1 MRQPA
6 HPAHAPASARSAG
19 PVAGR
24 EARPAASSPAVAGF
38 RPAGAALAIAGAF
51 IGAAQA
57 QPVGLQAIHGSA
69 SVVTQGNQTL
79 ITTHNGAGTSH
90 SALDWQSFNIPAG
103 STTRFLQPG
112 ADSTSINRVLGNNPS
127 AIFGTLS
134 SNGKLVLVNP

>member
-1 MRQPA
+1 MLSTRFLPA
-6 HPAHAPASARSAG
+6 GQRPLPGHSRG
-19 PVAGR
+19 VA
-24 EARPAASSPAVAGF
+24 SPAVAGF

-69 SVVTQGNQTL
+69 SVVTQGHQTL